1 MNLVPA
7 PSTLRGVGARLR
19 GLVPEGRRLPER
31 VWSRR
36 HRGILVLLWMHA
48 VGIAVFAAVRQFEV
62 SHILFEV
69 GAVGVTAV
77 LAGVLP
83 GPRRLRSV
91 IACFGLMTSS
101 ALLVHLSGGYIEF
114 HFHFFVMVGL
124 LALYQDW
131 TTFILAIG
139 YVVVHHG
146 VVGVLDPQSVYNHG
160 AAWAHPW
167 QWAGI
172 HGAFILAMSAVTL
185 TTWRVTETASALTE
199 LVLDSAGEGVVGVD
213 LQGRT
218 TFVNAA
224 AARMLRCSAED
235 LIGRPLG
242 AVILHPPDPAGAP
255 CRLYANMNVGPA
267 PDAAEDFFKSV
278 DGRTFPVEYVSSQI
292 REHGNVEGAVV
303 VFRDVSQ
310 RRTAQAALQESEA
323 RLRQS
328 QKMDAIGQL
337 AGGIAHDFS
346 NLLTVIIGRGELL
359 RGRLTVPSD
368 RETVSLITET
378 AERAS
383 ILTRQLLAFSRKQVL
398 EPRVLDLGEVVAGMA
413 SMLRRLIGEHISFIT
428 AIDPNGTP
436 VWGDVAQL
444 EQVIL
449 NLAVNARDAM
459 PTGGSLT
466 VAVDTVL
473 GPEPQ
478 VILTVRDT
486 GCGMDA
492 ATQSRIFEP
501 FFTTKTAGK
510 GTGLG
515 LATVYGIVQQHG
527 GTVSVA
533 SAPGRGA
540 TFRVV
545 FPRCA
550 IPQRAVAADSSKPGA
565 SGRETILLVEDEEML
580 REVAADS
587 LRVNH
592 YTVLEAS
599 SAEDALRLV
608 AVTPARIDLLL
619 TDVVMPGLIGP
630 ELADRLRRVR
640 PGLRVLYMS
649 GYPGD
654 GTIGS
659 DDTFIDLKP
668 LLVKPFS
675 VGELMTAV
683 RSALESG
690 KPSLTVV

>member
-1 MNLVPA
+1 MMNLVPA

-19 GLVPEGRRLPER
+19 GLVPDGRRLPER

-62 SHILFEV
+62 SHVLLEA

-124 LALYQDW
+124 LALYQD
-131 TTFILAIG
+131 
-139 YVVVHHG
+139 
-146 VVGVLDPQSVYNHG
+146 
-160 AAWAHPW
+160 
-167 QWAGI
+167 
-172 HGAFILAMSAVTL
+172 
-185 TTWRVTETASALTE
+185 
-199 LVLDSAGEGVVGVD
+199 
-213 LQGRT
+213 RT

-255 CRLYANMNVGPA
+255 CRLYANMSVGPA

-278 DGRTFPVEYVSSQI
+278 DGRAFPVEYVSSQI

-310 RRTAQAALQESEA
+310 RRTTQAALQESEA

-359 RGRLTVPSD
+359 RGRLTSSSD

-383 ILTRQLLAFSRKQVL
+383 ILTRQLLVFSRKQVL

-413 SMLRRLIGEHISFIT
+413 SMLRRLIGEHIS
-428 AIDPNGTP
+428 
-436 VWGDVAQL
+436 
-444 EQVIL
+444 
-449 NLAVNARDAM
+449 
-459 PTGGSLT
+459 
-466 VAVDTVL
+466 
-473 GPEPQ
+473 
-478 VILTVRDT
+478 
-486 GCGMDA
+486 
-492 ATQSRIFEP
+492 
-501 FFTTKTAGK
+501 
-510 GTGLG
+510 
-515 LATVYGIVQQHG
+515 
-527 GTVSVA
+527 
-533 SAPGRGA
+533 
-540 TFRVV
+540 
-545 FPRCA
+545 
-550 IPQRAVAADSSKPGA
+550 
-565 SGRETILLVEDEEML
+565 
-580 REVAADS
+580 
-587 LRVNH
+587 
-592 YTVLEAS
+592 
-599 SAEDALRLV
+599 
-608 AVTPARIDLLL
+608 
-619 TDVVMPGLIGP
+619 
-630 ELADRLRRVR
+630 
-640 PGLRVLYMS
+640 
-649 GYPGD
+649 
-654 GTIGS
+654 
-659 DDTFIDLKP
+659 
-668 LLVKPFS
+668 
-675 VGELMTAV
+675 
-683 RSALESG
+683 
-690 KPSLTVV
+690 

>member
-1 MNLVPA
+1 MMNLVPA

-48 VGIAVFAAVRQFEV
+48 VGIAVFA
-62 SHILFEV
+62 
-69 GAVGVTAV
+69 AV

-167 QWAGI
+167 LWAGI
-172 HGAFILAMSAVTL
+172 HGAFTLAMSAVTL
-185 TTWRVTETASALTE
+185 TTWRVTEI
-199 LVLDSAGEGVVGVD
+199 VLDSAGEGVVGVD

-255 CRLYANMNVGPA
+255 CRLYANMSVGPA

-278 DGRTFPVEYVSSQI
+278 DGRAFPVEYVSSQI

-310 RRTAQAALQESEA
+310 RRTTQAALQESEA

-359 RGRLTVPSD
+359 RGRLTSSSD

-436 VWGDVAQL
+436 VWGDVAKL
-444 EQVIL
+444 
-449 NLAVNARDAM
+449 
-459 PTGGSLT
+459 
-466 VAVDTVL
+466 
-473 GPEPQ
+473 
-478 VILTVRDT
+478 
-486 GCGMDA
+486 
-492 ATQSRIFEP
+492 
-501 FFTTKTAGK
+501 
-510 GTGLG
+510 
-515 LATVYGIVQQHG
+515 
-527 GTVSVA
+527 
-533 SAPGRGA
+533 
-540 TFRVV
+540 
-545 FPRCA
+545 
-550 IPQRAVAADSSKPGA
+550 
-565 SGRETILLVEDEEML
+565 
-580 REVAADS
+580 
-587 LRVNH
+587 
-592 YTVLEAS
+592 
-599 SAEDALRLV
+599 
-608 AVTPARIDLLL
+608 
-619 TDVVMPGLIGP
+619 
-630 ELADRLRRVR
+630 
-640 PGLRVLYMS
+640 
-649 GYPGD
+649 
-654 GTIGS
+654 
-659 DDTFIDLKP
+659 
-668 LLVKPFS
+668 
-675 VGELMTAV
+675 
-683 RSALESG
+683 
-690 KPSLTVV
+690 

>member
-1 MNLVPA
+1 MPGAATDNPHDESRPGAVHASWGWCASSQSRARGPALARARLVPPPPRHPRPA
-7 PSTLRGVGARLR
+7 LDARGRHRRLRRRAAIRGVSRPLGSGR
-19 GLVPEGRRLPER
+19 GRRHGR
-31 VWSRR
+31 
-36 HRGILVLLWMHA
+36 
-48 VGIAVFAAVRQFEV
+48 
-62 SHILFEV
+62 
-69 GAVGVTAV
+69 
-77 LAGVLP
+77 AGGRSA

-167 QWAGI
+167 LWAGI

-199 LVLDSAGEGVVGVD
+199 IVLDSAGEGVVGVD

-242 AVILHPPDPAGAP
+242 AVILPPPDPAGAP
-255 CRLYANMNVGPA
+255 CRLYANMSVGPA

-278 DGRTFPVEYVSSQI
+278 DGRAFPVEYVSSQI

-359 RGRLTVPSD
+359 RGRLTSSSD

-378 AERAS
+378 AER
-383 ILTRQLLAFSRKQVL
+383 
-398 EPRVLDLGEVVAGMA
+398 P
-413 SMLRRLIGEHISFIT
+413 
-428 AIDPNGTP
+428 
-436 VWGDVAQL
+436 
-444 EQVIL
+444 
-449 NLAVNARDAM
+449 
-459 PTGGSLT
+459 
-466 VAVDTVL
+466 
-473 GPEPQ
+473 
-478 VILTVRDT
+478 
-486 GCGMDA
+486 
-492 ATQSRIFEP
+492 
-501 FFTTKTAGK
+501 
-510 GTGLG
+510 
-515 LATVYGIVQQHG
+515 
-527 GTVSVA
+527 
-533 SAPGRGA
+533 
-540 TFRVV
+540 
-545 FPRCA
+545 
-550 IPQRAVAADSSKPGA
+550 
-565 SGRETILLVEDEEML
+565 
-580 REVAADS
+580 
-587 LRVNH
+587 
-592 YTVLEAS
+592 
-599 SAEDALRLV
+599 
-608 AVTPARIDLLL
+608 
-619 TDVVMPGLIGP
+619 
-630 ELADRLRRVR
+630 
-640 PGLRVLYMS
+640 
-649 GYPGD
+649 
-654 GTIGS
+654 
-659 DDTFIDLKP
+659 
-668 LLVKPFS
+668 
-675 VGELMTAV
+675 
-683 RSALESG
+683 
-690 KPSLTVV
+690 